1 MLRSVQFGT
10 PTLELERFVCITS
23 FRPVNDR
30 IERKRERERWRS
42 FVGIYFGLRIGGSR
56 MMLTIFVSGSVSVCI
71 CMCTLC
77 RLLPVNAQLCVCF
90 VQKNWIY
97 AVRGDRKEK
106 VLWTGTEKNQLEFV
120 CCKGK
125 GRAGVHFHY
134 IFTSCRL
141 RNSISNEFMYMC
153 NVYPNCIRNVFEMS
167 SEFPLDSLH
176 LNSYPPFTVRIISTH
191 VASL

>member
-1 MLRSVQFGT
+1 MFDGRNGHKYLIYFHRCRRWHINYISFDKHIFIFSRSICSV
-10 PTLELERFVCITS
+10 LSILA
-23 FRPVNDR
+23 
-30 IERKRERERWRS
+30 RKRCSWRNSYLFSAGKWPNREKERREGVLG
-42 FVGIYFGLRIGGSR
+42 FVGIYFGLRIEGSR

-77 RLLPVNAQLCVCF
+77 RLMPVNAQLCVCF

-120 CCKGK
+120 CCRGK

-141 RNSISNEFMYMC
+141 R
-153 NVYPNCIRNVFEMS
+153 
-167 SEFPLDSLH
+167 
-176 LNSYPPFTVRIISTH
+176 T
-191 VASL
+191 